1 MLSNKEES
9 LKELADSKVKILNY
23 ENKYKRLKDSSVMKS
38 QELQSKNDEISRNLI
53 ECNKRLSLQSRFNKN
68 LISLTF
74 NHSQQEILYQDLID
88 EEILQAF
95 PDLANCYSEIEN
107 IINENGRLYR
117 KFQQYEEVVSS
128 LNQKLSERE
137 NENKIM
143 FNSLEENKSKLT
155 KKLKEI
161 NKLND
166 KIEEKNKVL
175 QENMNVIQNF
185 QSNHLNDINT
195 ILNEKREL
203 KHSLDK
209 ERQINIKIVK
219 DLHNL
224 QKSYADIEL
233 EYKLIAKEYN
243 NLRYPKKDKKLEIN
257 INQGNQNNANKK
269 PKI

>member
-1 MLSNKEES
+1 
-9 LKELADSKVKILNY
+9 
-23 ENKYKRLKDSSVMKS
+23 
-38 QELQSKNDEISRNLI
+38 
-53 ECNKRLSLQSRFNKN
+53 
-68 LISLTF
+68 
-74 NHSQQEILYQDLID
+74 
-88 EEILQAF
+88 
-95 PDLANCYSEIEN
+95 
-107 IINENGRLYR
+107 
-117 KFQQYEEVVSS
+117 
-128 LNQKLSERE
+128 
-137 NENKIM
+137 M